1 MEALSGLD
9 ASFLYLETA
18 TMPMHIGSMA
28 IIEGTITF
36 DDFKAYIGQR
46 LHQVERLRQKLAFV
60 PLGLDRPY
68 WVQDPNFDLDR
79 HLFCT
84 ALPKPGRWQDLREL
98 ASQEF
103 SIQLSRERPL
113 WEFIFVEGLDNIP
126 RLPAGSFAVYTK
138 MHHALV
144 DGAGGASFMALLH
157 DLVAQPTEEDERARC
172 SRRHR
177 GPHH

>member
-1 MEALSGLD
+1 MKALSGLD
-9 ASFLYLETA
+9 ASFLYLETPR
-18 TMPMHIGSMA
+18 MPMHIGSMA
-28 IIEGTITF
+28 IIEGTINF
-36 DDFKAYIGQR
+36 EDFKTYIEQR
-46 LHQVERLRQKLAFV
+46 LHQVERLQQKVVFV

-84 ALPKPGRWQDLREL
+84 ALPKPGRWQDLRDL

-126 RLPAGSFAVYTK
+126 QVPKGSVALLSK
-138 MHHALV
+138 IHHAGF
-144 DGAGGASFMALLH
+144 DGKAGIELMTMLYN
-157 DLVAQPTEEDERARC
+157 
-172 SRRHR
+172 
-177 GPHH
+177 